1 MYILALLAAQWG
13 NSTSPF
19 HKFINSINSF
29 ELHFGSFW
37 EKPNLSISVA
47 HGHTSICP
55 FSQIRRV
62 EENKRC
68 QLLVDH
74 VYFALLAM
82 LTGART
88 DAFLPRGLLFT
99 TIEHNN
105 KKIKTNSWG
114 HFDKGH
120 CCWTFLFLSICPCL
134 QRYCW
139 SVVLCIKWLP
149 VGNTDSWANDYSSC
163 SHALCYVTLFAV

>member
-19 HKFINSINSF
+19 HKFINSINLF

-82 LTGART
+82 LTGGRT

-120 CCWTFLFLSICPCL
+120 CYWTFSFFFLFVPVFNDIVDQWFCVSSDCL
-134 QRYCW
+134 LAKQTAGPMIII
-139 SVVLCIKWLP
+139 VV
-149 VGNTDSWANDYSSC
+149 VAM
-163 SHALCYVTLFAV
+163 LFAM